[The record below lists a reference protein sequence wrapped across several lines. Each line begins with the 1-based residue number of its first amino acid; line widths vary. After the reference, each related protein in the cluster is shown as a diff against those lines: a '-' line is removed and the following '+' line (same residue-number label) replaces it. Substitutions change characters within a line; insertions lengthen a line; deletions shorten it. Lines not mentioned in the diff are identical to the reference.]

1 MVRSYVHTAAQ
12 TLLHSF
18 TVQQYW
24 LLNLLGKPV
33 MQCDLVG
40 RVAASIF
47 SDVQHVEKCGS
58 PLEPCGRTT
67 KLSHLNLKVGNSFET
82 YLKL

>member
-1 MVRSYVHTAAQ
+1 
-12 TLLHSF
+12 
-18 TVQQYW
+18 
-24 LLNLLGKPV
+24 

-40 RVAASIF
+40 RVAESIF